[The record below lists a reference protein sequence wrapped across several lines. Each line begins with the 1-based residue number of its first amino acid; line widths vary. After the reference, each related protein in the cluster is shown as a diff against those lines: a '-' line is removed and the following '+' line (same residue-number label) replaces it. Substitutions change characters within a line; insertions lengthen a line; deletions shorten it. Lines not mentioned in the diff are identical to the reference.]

1 MAKIAR
7 SISQFKG
14 ALKAGG
20 VRPTMFQVEM
30 DFPDG
35 TTTSVQDAANKA
47 SFLCKGAQ
55 IPASNVGV
63 IEVPFRGRKL
73 KVAGDRSF
81 ESWTV
86 TVINDSSFTVRKAL
100 EKWSE
105 KVQNMNFALGET
117 LLSNYFKD
125 LSVHQLDRD
134 GQSLRSYKIFDAWP
148 SAISPIDLD
157 FGTTDTVEEYQVT
170 FEYQFWNSSSKY
182 NVGNASIRMQDDG
195 AQGTGN
201 ESPNISGDKDSVIS

>member
-1 MAKIAR
+1 MTKLAK

-14 ALKAGG
+14 ALRYGG

-35 TTTSVQDAANKA
+35 TTTNVQDAVNKA
-47 SFLCKGAQ
+47 AFLVKGAQ

-86 TVINDSSFTVRKAL
+86 TVINDASFTVRKAL

-105 KVQNMNFALGET
+105 KVQNMNYALGET
-117 LLSNYFKD
+117 ELEKYFKD

-134 GQSLRSYKIFDAWP
+134 AKTLRSYKVFSAWP

-157 FGTTDTVEEYQVT
+157 FGTNDTVEEYQVT
-170 FEYQFWNSSSKY
+170 FEYQYWNSSSKF
-182 NVGNASIRMQDDG
+182 NVGNASIQMDTGGQG
-195 AQGTGN
+195 AGN
-201 ESPNISGDKDSVIS
+201 ESPNIRGDKDAVIS